1 MTLHWGVSSMKRASG
16 STRAIALILSVAA
29 GSAATLSAANAA
41 VFYKTSG
48 DLVLSIGDQID
59 SLFDKISL
67 GPYASTF
74 VAPELKDLNPLTFVV
89 SKNTNTTAPYTTDGD
104 LTEAITV
111 GGAMK
116 TVSIPF
122 VATIDSDSAIGA
134 DSLSVPSA
142 TFVVG
147 GYQFV
152 TVPLTFVN
160 VAPDLPNPDT
170 QFLQA
175 TISAD
180 PISPSSGVPEP
191 GAWVLMLAGVG
202 VVGLWRRAG
211 FALRQP
217 IKA

>member
-1 MTLHWGVSSMKRASG
+1 MKRASV
-16 STRAIALILSVAA
+16 STREIALILSVAA
-29 GSAATLSAANAA
+29 GYAATLSAATAA
-41 VFYKTSG
+41 VFYETSG
-48 DLVLSIGDQID
+48 DLVLSIGDQTD

-111 GGAMK
+111 AGATK

-122 VATIDSDSAIGA
+122 VATIDSATA
-134 DSLSVPSA
+134 EDSLSVPSA

-152 TVPLTFVN
+152 TLPLAFVN
-160 VAPDLPNPDT
+160 VPENLPNPDT
-170 QFLQA
+170 LFLQA

-180 PISPSSGVPEP
+180 PISTSGAVPEP
-191 GAWVLMLAGVG
+191 GAWVLMLAGAGAVG
-202 VVGLWRRAG
+202 FWRRAG
-211 FALRQP
+211 LALPRTA
-217 IKA
+217 KA